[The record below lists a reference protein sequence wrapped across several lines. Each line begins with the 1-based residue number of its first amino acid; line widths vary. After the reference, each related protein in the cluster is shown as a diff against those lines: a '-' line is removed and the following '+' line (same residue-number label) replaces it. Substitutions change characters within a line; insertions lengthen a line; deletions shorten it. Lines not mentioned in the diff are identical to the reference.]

1 LKGFARA
8 IKMKIRLN
16 LATVPLEGNRR
27 FAVGAASAAVVGLA
41 ALFLLAGRAYQ
52 VWRADTDFRVEQAQI
67 ESDMAR
73 LRGER
78 RELEQFFSR
87 PETVQ
92 RRDLAAF
99 LNSLIAQRAFPW
111 TRIFMDFERSL
122 PPGVRVISIE
132 PRLVDDYVQLRLTVG
147 AASDD
152 GKLQFLRT
160 LETSKAFSRI
170 EVQGERRADR
180 PGESGEI
187 VLVLQ
192 ARYSAS

>member
-1 LKGFARA
+1 
-8 IKMKIRLN
+8 MKIRLN
-16 LATVPLEGNRR
+16 LATTPLEGNRR
-27 FAVGAASAAVVGLA
+27 FAVGAAAAAVVGLA

-52 VWRADTDFRVEQAQI
+52 VWRADTDFRTEQAQI

-132 PRLVDDYVQLRLTVG
+132 PGLVDDYVQLRLTIG

-152 GKLQFLRT
+152 GKINFLRT
-160 LETSKAFSRI
+160 LEGSKAFSRI
-170 EVQGERRADR
+170 EVQGERRSDR